1 MFNNSSN
8 VDASHSTFSEVHRDQ
23 YYNARSTVQ
32 GNQTINT
39 VIHGNQIQQDSH
51 SNLLEALQKA
61 SAPSAAHDSAQRYPA
76 PKCLDGTRVELLARL
91 TSWVDGPDQTP
102 MCWLNGRPGSG
113 KSAVSQTI
121 AEKYANQG
129 RLAASFFFSRRDL
142 ERRTTQHVVPTLTTQ
157 LLGFLP
163 SIRPAVIAALES
175 DYMLPMKVLR
185 EQMEKLLLGP
195 LSTATETPGAPLL
208 IVVDALDECDDESLV
223 SELVTLLA
231 LLPRKTS
238 LPLRLL
244 ITSRSEPWLQS
255 QFHRPDISALTLPLE
270 IHAFSAEADIRSF
283 LRRALDDTYDQHLQV
298 MNEVPRPWP
307 SSDELEHIVNK
318 AGGLFIFALTV
329 VKFVGDKPFSGTM
342 ASVSGGSAY
351 TDLDSLYRGAIS
363 VFPDPDV
370 ARLVLG
376 VVYCMAI
383 PLSVSGLHKLLQK
396 PDFDARIVVPALSSV
411 LLASEDRKQ
420 PIQFYH
426 ASFRDFL
433 INPQRSQKYAINPDA
448 YHRFMAQL
456 CLETMS
462 NSLKR
467 DMCGI
472 GDPANGQQRTFDE
485 ALLYACRFWS
495 RHLALLPSDGVA
507 SEALLGTTVLLCW
520 IEALSI
526 FGELENAVVMLRE
539 GISWL
544 KTLREV
550 PKDALTLLED
560 ADRLVVL
567 YMDCISQCALHVH
580 LTAISLVPMSSAI
593 HKTFIHQSIGKVIL
607 KPDRGG
613 GWTGLRKSLYLH
625 KPIHSVHGVQVW
637 DVITGGNVASLGDH
651 LSTSL
656 IARFSP
662 SGAFLAAAFEGGTV
676 TVWDPK
682 HEGCHSEPI
691 TCLEF
696 SMNCALLASGSRDNA
711 IQALYRLT
719 THEGLVTSL
728 RLVSGAEDNLLTV
741 NCVAISTDGK
751 DKTTFSK
758 GHHSGI
764 RSYVV
769 AACDGEVLS
778 RNVSSRDKPDI
789 IWATEQ
795 FLKQSL
801 KHVPAWQANPLL
813 RPTELRLTTAYAT
826 QSPSFVFANLGY
838 LFAGGIPLNTTG
850 TATVVA
856 LSSDGNWAAAADSLG
871 SVETFDLSM
880 PRRTWEELDTELRS
894 KPLIS
899 ANTLIASPDG
909 TRLADA
915 DCRVVKRID
924 VGLMGS
930 AREDDD
936 IRFKFSPDG
945 SVFLCVILSLFSDD
959 RSSVRVFDSR
969 LKKVRSFT
977 ASADGTWIASDVFR
991 VASKEHTT
999 LLVGESDD
1007 SPINVELVGG
1017 SNAGVVHIWDRASGA
1032 CKATFR
1038 VSTSMVTS
1046 LAVAIGREDGSLC
1059 LWSPSSGDQVTVK
1072 NVDLLRFSDDWS
1084 RLTSRGGDGIVF
1096 IWSIPFD
1103 ADDADLVRC
1112 ALCPRED
1119 SEGVDGVSNS
1129 TSIPHL
1135 LSQSD
1140 PGDVV
1145 DSHLNTTYRVRKD
1158 GWLVKGDRRVIW
1170 LPPSRRPRGKDTFYA
1185 YENGQVVF
1193 ALPALNFFKWVDE

>member
-1 MFNNSSN
+1 MSFPLIG
-8 VDASHSTFSEVHRDQ
+8 AK
-23 YYNARSTVQ
+23 
-32 GNQTINT
+32 
-39 VIHGNQIQQDSH
+39 HG
-51 SNLLEALQKA
+51 LQ
-61 SAPSAAHDSAQRYPA
+61 
-76 PKCLDGTRVELLARL
+76 
-91 TSWVDGPDQTP
+91 
-102 MCWLNGRPGSG
+102 
-113 KSAVSQTI
+113 
-121 AEKYANQG
+121 
-129 RLAASFFFSRRDL
+129 
-142 ERRTTQHVVPTLTTQ
+142 
-157 LLGFLP
+157 
-163 SIRPAVIAALES
+163 
-175 DYMLPMKVLR
+175 
-185 EQMEKLLLGP
+185 
-195 LSTATETPGAPLL
+195 
-208 IVVDALDECDDESLV
+208 
-223 SELVTLLA
+223 
-231 LLPRKTS
+231 
-238 LPLRLL
+238 
-244 ITSRSEPWLQS
+244 
-255 QFHRPDISALTLPLE
+255 
-270 IHAFSAEADIRSF
+270 
-283 LRRALDDTYDQHLQV
+283 
-298 MNEVPRPWP
+298 
-307 SSDELEHIVNK
+307 
-318 AGGLFIFALTV
+318 
-329 VKFVGDKPFSGTM
+329 
-342 ASVSGGSAY
+342 
-351 TDLDSLYRGAIS
+351 
-363 VFPDPDV
+363 
-370 ARLVLG
+370 
-376 VVYCMAI
+376 
-383 PLSVSGLHKLLQK
+383 
-396 PDFDARIVVPALSSV
+396 
-411 LLASEDRKQ
+411 
-420 PIQFYH
+420 
-426 ASFRDFL
+426 
-433 INPQRSQKYAINPDA
+433 
-448 YHRFMAQL
+448 
-456 CLETMS
+456 
-462 NSLKR
+462 
-467 DMCGI
+467 
-472 GDPANGQQRTFDE
+472 
-485 ALLYACRFWS
+485 
-495 RHLALLPSDGVA
+495 
-507 SEALLGTTVLLCW
+507 
-520 IEALSI
+520 
-526 FGELENAVVMLRE
+526 
-539 GISWL
+539 
-544 KTLREV
+544 TLREV

-580 LTAISLVPMSSAI
+580 LTAISLVPMRSAI

-625 KPIHSVHGVQVW
+625 KPIHSVVFSPHGNLIATAGAEHGVQVW

-682 HEGCHSEPI
+682 VGREHLKHEGCHSEPI

-711 IQALYRLT
+711 IQVWSMETAQALYRLA
-719 THEGLVTSL
+719 THEGPVTSL
-728 RLVSGAEDNLLTV
+728 VFSSDSQRLVSGAEDNLVIIWDMSTGKLVRGMMGHRQAV
-741 NCVAISTDGK
+741 NCVAISRDGSIVASGSE
-751 DKTTFSK
+751 DKTVKIWNTSSGKCAQTFSK

-764 RSYVV
+764 RSVHLFDEDKYVV

-789 IWATEQ
+789 IWAAEQ

-801 KHVPAWQANPLL
+801 KHVPAWQANVIAWGTPEPLL
-813 RPTELRLTTAYAT
+813 RVLLHKTFTEPTELRLTTAYAT

-838 LFAGGIPLNTTG
+838 LFSGSLPAPISGIPLNTTG

-880 PRRTWEELDTELRS
+880 PRRTWEELDAELRS

-909 TRLADA
+909 TRFIVDNLLQWSLADA
-915 DCRVVKRID
+915 DCRIVKRID

-930 AREDDD
+930 ARDDDD

-945 SVFLCVILSLFSDD
+945 SVFLCVIMSLFSDD
-959 RSSVRVFDSR
+959 RSSVRVFDSVTGEQRAQFKR

-977 ASADGTWIASDVFR
+977 ASADGTWIACGHESGQADVFR
-991 VASKEHTT
+991 VASREHTS

-1007 SPINVELVGG
+1007 SPINVVLFSDNAEELVGG

-1046 LAVAIGREDGSLC
+1046 LAYAGTPSGGRVAIGREDGSLC
-1059 LWSPSSGDQVTVK
+1059 LWSPSRSASHDLLSGDQVTVK

-1103 ADDADLVRC
+1103 ADDADLVQC

-1119 SEGVDGVSNS
+1119 SEGADGVSNS
-1129 TSIPHL
+1129 TFIPHL

-1193 ALPALNFFKWVDE
+1193 ALPALTFFKWVDE